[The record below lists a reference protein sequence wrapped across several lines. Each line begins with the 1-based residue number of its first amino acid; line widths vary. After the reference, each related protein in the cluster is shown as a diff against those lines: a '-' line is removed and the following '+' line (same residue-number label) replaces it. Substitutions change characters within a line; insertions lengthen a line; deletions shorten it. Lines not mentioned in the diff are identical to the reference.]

1 MLFIVGFL
9 SAIVMICIFSLIVH
23 SLRWIQD
30 TFQGTIIAIHAV
42 EVDTDERSS
51 SHEIRSDYSAA
62 KDTIEASRQCSN
74 IYFPFA
80 EAYGNA
86 YGGKSKTPLQE
97 SLNNLEVEADKLR
110 KTVRQFEDFE
120 KSIDK

>member
-1 MLFIVGFL
+1 MV
-9 SAIVMICIFSLIVH
+9 CIFSLIVH

-30 TFQGTIIAIHAV
+30 TFQGTIHAV
-42 EVDTDERSS
+42 EVDTD
-51 SHEIRSDYSAA
+51 DYSAA
-62 KDTIEASRQCSN
+62 KASIEASHQCSN

-86 YGGKSKTPLQE
+86 YGNVSKIPLQE
-97 SLNNLEVEADKLR
+97 SLNNLKVEADKLR

-120 KSIDK
+120 KSLGK